1 MMDNDWD
8 ELGDLE
14 INVAAEDEDEVNEEK
29 EIQLALMGWTTSYMQ
44 SGIMTEKS
52 RGNDIDHVDAHSSW

>member
-1 MMDNDWD
+1 MD
-8 ELGDLE
+8 DLE
-14 INVAAEDEDEVNEEK
+14 INVAAEDEDDFNEEK

-52 RGNDIDHVDAHSSW
+52 RGDDIDHVDAHSS